1 MDLYS
6 GEEQEETRPD
16 RRFRGRLAGGVEEPH
31 LKDYLRVL
39 FMRRWVVVGVSLLVI
54 FVTALTVFILTPTY
68 RANSLLLIEPKKSQD
83 HELSGSLRSDPLP
96 VCRE

>member
-1 MDLYS
+1 MDLHS

-68 RANSLLLIEPKKSQD
+68 RGDSLLLI
-83 HELSGSLRSDPLP
+83 
-96 VCRE
+96 